1 MNMALPTG
9 DEITVVQRRR
19 IYDGIVLRL
28 DVDRVRWPDGRET
41 TREIV
46 RHPGA
51 VVIVPL
57 LPDGRVVLLRQYR
70 YAVSQILWELPA
82 GTLDQAA
89 ESIPAC
95 AHRELEEETG
105 YRAGRLTPLGDF
117 FTAPGFADERMYA
130 FLAEDLHPTRQNLD
144 SDEFIDVVPL
154 TWSELR
160 AKIAAHEIRDAKT
173 LAALYLYHL
182 RGGT

>member
-1 MNMALPTG
+1 MALPNSE
-9 DEITVVQRRR
+9 EIEVIETRRVYEGAVV
-19 IYDGIVLRL
+19 RL

-41 TREIV
+41 MRETV

-51 VVIVPL
+51 VVI
-57 LPDGRVVLLRQYR
+57 LPVLADGRVLLLRQFR
-70 YAVSQILWELPA
+70 YAVKQTLWELPA

-89 ESIPAC
+89 ESIEAC

-130 FLAEDLHPTRQNLD
+130 FLAEDLQPTRQHLE
-144 SDEFIDVVPL
+144 SDEFIEVVPL

-160 AKIAAHEIRDAKT
+160 AKIAGNEIRDAKT
-173 LAALYLYHL
+173 LAALHLYRL
-182 RGGT
+182 RTGA